1 MANIIL
7 MPQKGVS
14 EESAVLAEWY
24 IRVGD
29 TVKIGDKLFS
39 IENGKSAFDEES
51 EVEGT
56 VLALLCE
63 PGDELPIKAPVCVIG
78 APGESFDVPGAA
90 KAEAP
95 AEETPVAATEVPAA
109 AAAPAAAPAKREG
122 DRIFASPRAR
132 NLAEKA
138 GADLSEIGG
147 TGPEGRII
155 ERDVNAWLDAGRPVS
170 KAAEA
175 AAPAPAAVPAAAEG
189 EFTVEPISRMRR
201 IIAENMHKSLSE
213 MAQLTETSSFDAS
226 AIMAFRKS
234 AKAAEA
240 LGLGGVTL
248 NDVVLFA
255 VSRTLL
261 AHPDLNA
268 NFDGDNMKY
277 FNTVHLGFAC
287 DTPKGLVVPVIRNAE
302 KLSLLAISAEV
313 KRLAKAAQEGTLSAA
328 EMSGGS
334 FTVSNL
340 GAFGIESFTPVIN
353 PPQTGILGVNTI
365 STRVRE
371 VGGELKAY
379 PAMALSLT
387 FDHRVVD
394 GAPAARFLKDLGNN
408 LENFSL
414 LLAK

>member
-24 IRVGD
+24 IQVGD

-78 APGESFDVPGAA
+78 APGESFEVPGAA

-95 AEETPVAATEVPAA
+95 AEEKPAA
-109 AAAPAAAPAKREG
+109 AAETPAAAAPVAAPAKREG

-138 GADLSEIGG
+138 GADLAEIGG

-170 KAAEA
+170 KPVEA
-175 AAPAPAAVPAAAEG
+175 AAPAPAAAPAAAEG

-268 NFDGDNMKY
+268 NFDGDNMKR

-365 STRVRE
+365 SPRVRE
-371 VGGELKAY
+371 VNGELKAY

>member
-24 IRVGD
+24 VKPGDAVKVGD
-29 TVKIGDKLFS
+29 KIFS
-39 IENGKSAFDEES
+39 VENGKSAFDEES

-78 APGESFDVPGAA
+78 AEGESFELPGAQ
-90 KAEAP
+90 KAEEAAAAP
-95 AEETPVAATEVPAA
+95 AAEAAPAA
-109 AAAPAAAPAKREG
+109 AAAPLAPAERRAPGE
-122 DRIFASPRAR
+122 RIFASPRAR
-132 NLAEKA
+132 KLAAKA
-138 GADLSEIGG
+138 GAELAEIGG
-147 TGPEGRII
+147 TGPEGRIL
-155 ERDVNAWLDAGRPVS
+155 ERDVNAYLDSGRPVS
-170 KAAEA
+170 APAAPAEA
-175 AAPAPAAVPAAAEG
+175 APAAPALPQD

-201 IIAENMHKSLSE
+201 IIAENMHRSLSE
-213 MAQLTETSSFDAS
+213 MAQLTETASFDAT
-226 AIMAFRKS
+226 AVMGFRRS
-234 AKAAEA
+234 AKANEA

-255 VSRTLL
+255 VSRTLP
-261 AHPDLNA
+261 AFPDLNA
-268 NFDGDNMKY
+268 NFDGESIKR
-277 FNTVHLGFAC
+277 FRGVHLGFAC
-287 DTPKGLVVPVIRNAE
+287 DTPKGLVVPVIRNAD

-313 KRLAKAAQEGTLSAA
+313 KRLAAAAQEGTLSAA
-328 EMSGGS
+328 DMSGGS

-353 PPQTGILGVNTI
+353 PPQTGILGVNTV

-371 VGGELKAY
+371 VDGELKAY
-379 PAMALSLT
+379 PAMGLSLT

-394 GAPAARFLKDLGNN
+394 GAPAARFLKALGTN
-408 LENFSL
+408 LENFGL

>member
-24 IRVGD
+24 IQVGD

-78 APGESFDVPGAA
+78 APGESFEVPGAA

-95 AEETPVAATEVPAA
+95 AEEKPAA
-109 AAAPAAAPAKREG
+109 AAETPAAAAPVAAPAKREG

-138 GADLSEIGG
+138 GADLAEIGG

-170 KAAEA
+170 KPVEA
-175 AAPAPAAVPAAAEG
+175 AAPAPAAAPAAAEG

-268 NFDGDNMKY
+268 NFDGDNMKR

-371 VGGELKAY
+371 VNGELKAY

>member
-1 MANIIL
+1 
-7 MPQKGVS
+7 
-14 EESAVLAEWY
+14 
-24 IRVGD
+24 
-29 TVKIGDKLFS
+29 
-39 IENGKSAFDEES
+39 
-51 EVEGT
+51 
-56 VLALLCE
+56 
-63 PGDELPIKAPVCVIG
+63 
-78 APGESFDVPGAA
+78 
-90 KAEAP
+90 
-95 AEETPVAATEVPAA
+95 
-109 AAAPAAAPAKREG
+109 
-122 DRIFASPRAR
+122 
-132 NLAEKA
+132 
-138 GADLSEIGG
+138 
-147 TGPEGRII
+147 
-155 ERDVNAWLDAGRPVS
+155 
-170 KAAEA
+170 AAED
-175 AAPAPAAVPAAAEG
+175 

-201 IIAENMHKSLSE
+201 IIADNMHKSLSE

-268 NFDGDNMKY
+268 NFDGDNMKR
-277 FNTVHLGFAC
+277 FNTVHLSFAC

-302 KLSLLAISAEV
+302 KKSLLDISNEV

-379 PAMALSLT
+379 PAMGLSLT

-394 GAPAARFLKDLGNN
+394 GAPAARFLKDLGAN

>member
-24 IRVGD
+24 IQVGD

-78 APGESFDVPGAA
+78 APGESFEVPGAA

-95 AEETPVAATEVPAA
+95 AEEKPAA
-109 AAAPAAAPAKREG
+109 AAETPAAAAPVAAPAKREG

-132 NLAEKA
+132 NLAEKS
-138 GADLSEIGG
+138 GADLAEIGG

-170 KAAEA
+170 KPVEA
-175 AAPAPAAVPAAAEG
+175 AAPAPAAAPAAAEG

-268 NFDGDNMKY
+268 NFDGDNMKR

-371 VGGELKAY
+371 VNGELKAY

>member
-24 IRVGD
+24 IQVGD

-78 APGESFDVPGAA
+78 APGESFEVPGAA

-95 AEETPVAATEVPAA
+95 AEEKPAA
-109 AAAPAAAPAKREG
+109 AAETPAAAAPVAAPAKREG

-138 GADLSEIGG
+138 GADLTEIGG

-170 KAAEA
+170 KPVEA
-175 AAPAPAAVPAAAEG
+175 AAPAPAAAPAAAEG

-268 NFDGDNMKY
+268 NFDGDNMKR

-371 VGGELKAY
+371 VNGELKAY